1 MAITEQE
8 ILDKIKETE
17 LEQKE
22 ARSLVTFHK
31 KAAIDAESQ
40 LIAANLK
47 AERLKEELR
56 VFRLKYPRKEESY
69 EEKELREF
77 RVRLPELLKKI

>member
-22 ARSLVTFHK
+22 ARTLVAFHK
-31 KAAIDAESQ
+31 KAAVDAESA
-40 LIAANLK
+40 LIAANIK

-56 VFRLKYPRKEESY
+56 VFLVKYPHKEESY

-77 RVRLPELLKKI
+77 RLRLPELLKKI

>member
-8 ILDKIKETE
+8 ILDQIKETE
-17 LEQKE
+17 VEQKE

-47 AERLKEELR
+47 AERLKEQLR
-56 VFRLKYPRKEESY
+56 VFLLKYPHKEETH

-77 RVRLPELLKKI
+77 RIRLPEILKKI